1 MYEWLNLEES
11 EQVSF
16 VMYGS
21 YEEQMQFLS
30 NEQLGMVIRNA
41 MHYVRTGEQKTE
53 EPIVDMMVSVMAN
66 DIRNQKRNQ
75 IKRSAAG
82 SAGGNASVKA
92 KEKKKAAQ
100 EAAGTR
106 ESAKK
111 GTNKTA
117 KKTAKKQEPELGE
130 ELCEE
135 SLNDAERFSTNI
147 NHYVDEDMD
156 VDVEMDMDVE
166 MDADAYDT
174 DSRLLRPA
182 GADAG
187 EREMKDSD
195 ELIRFGENQYLTT
208 KGVAAQMKSLA
219 KELLHRYWKT
229 TPSDNDVENVFLKCY
244 TLDYLPDGEH
254 YAVFSPQRAD
264 MLRHV
269 FKQAAEQGASNWRYI
284 EGIYDNYKE
293 RGVETLDEAIEN
305 EYRWARGE
313 I

>member
-11 EQVSF
+11 EQISF

-21 YEEQMQFLS
+21 YEEQMQFLT

-92 KEKKKAAQ
+92 KEKKKTAQ
-100 EAAGTR
+100 EAA
-106 ESAKK
+106 KK
-111 GTNKTA
+111 GT
-117 KKTAKKQEPELGE
+117 KKSAKKQESEVCE
-130 ELCEE
+130 EVCEE
-135 SLNDAERFSTNI
+135 SLNDSERFSTTVNQ
-147 NHYVDEDMD
+147 YVDGDMD
-156 VDVEMDMDVE
+156 VDAEMEMDVE
-166 MDADAYDT
+166 MDADVYDT
-174 DSRLLRPA
+174 DSRLLPPA
-182 GADAG
+182 GADAC

-208 KGVAAQMKSLA
+208 RGVAAQMKSLA

-244 TLDYLPDGEH
+244 TLDCLPDGEH

-269 FKQAAEQGASNWRYI
+269 FKQAAEQGGNNWSYI
-284 EGIYDNYKE
+284 EGIYNNYRN

-305 EYRWARGE
+305 EYRWARKE